1 MGSFPFNNGPGYY
14 ELTGPPASGKTITAA
29 LLATS
34 KLWSGRAIFATTPE
48 ERGQVLSHVRGDLSI
63 IEIQTVK
70 EFFALVDSME
80 SGTLLVMDSLATLRP
95 NHPSKQE
102 IASSVNRHW
111 VKPRCVVLVVN
122 HEKWPV
128 GSGGSLWRAMRSGV
142 FRLIKHRDRP
152 LVSHLTPM
160 DLFLVWER
168 EDRPILKM
176 LSDQEKRIWI
186 PRVVFG

>member
-1 MGSFPFNNGPGYY
+1 MKLFPFSSLGYY

-48 ERGQVLSHVRGDLSI
+48 ERGQVLAHVRGDLSV

-70 EFFALVDSME
+70 EFFALADSME

-95 NHPSKQE
+95 DHPSKRE

-111 VKPRCVVLVVN
+111 VKPRCVVLVIN
-122 HEKWPV
+122 QERWPV
-128 GSGGSLWRAMRSGV
+128 GCGGALWRSLLRGT
-142 FRLIKHRDRP
+142 FRLIKYRERP
-152 LVSHLTPM
+152 FLLSRLMPTS
-160 DLFLVWER
+160 LYLVWEASPEIR
-168 EDRPILKM
+168 A
-176 LSDQEKRIWI
+176 LSDQEESIWI

>member
-1 MGSFPFNNGPGYY
+1 MKLFPFDGPGYY
-14 ELTGPPASGKTITAA
+14 ELTGPPASGKTIIAA

-34 KLWSGRAIFATTPE
+34 KLWSGRAIFATTSE

-70 EFFALVDSME
+70 EFFALADSME

-95 NHPSKQE
+95 DHPSKRE

-111 VKPRCVVLVVN
+111 VEPKCVVLVIN

-128 GSGGSLWRAMRSGV
+128 GVGGNLWRAMRSGV
-142 FRLIKHRDRP
+142 FQLVKCRDRP
-152 LVSHLTPM
+152 FLLSKLHPTP
-160 DLFLVWER
+160 LYLVWKDKPELR
-168 EDRPILKM
+168 M
-176 LSDQEKRIWI
+176 LTDKEERIWL
-186 PRVVFG
+186 PMVSYSAT